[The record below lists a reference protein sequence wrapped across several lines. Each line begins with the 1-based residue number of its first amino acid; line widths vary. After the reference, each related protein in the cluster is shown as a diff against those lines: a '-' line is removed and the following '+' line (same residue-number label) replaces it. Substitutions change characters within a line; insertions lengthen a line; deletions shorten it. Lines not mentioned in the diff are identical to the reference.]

1 MRITMNYRSPLGELT
16 LVGTEN
22 EVTAA
27 VFAGQKY
34 GKQYLPAEA
43 EEGESAARLRVRDW
57 LDDYFALRRP
67 ALTDLP
73 LAPEGTDFQRR
84 VWRELLTIPYGGTV
98 SYGELAA
105 RLQSSARAIGGAVG
119 RNPLSILI
127 PCHRVL
133 GSDGS
138 LTGYDGGLERKKY
151 LLALERET
159 AAPGP
164 DGQGAE

>member
-1 MRITMNYRSPLGELT
+1 M
-16 LVGTEN
+16 
-22 EVTAA
+22 
-27 VFAGQKY
+27 
-34 GKQYLPAEA
+34 
-43 EEGESAARLRVRDW
+43 
-57 LDDYFALRRP
+57 
-67 ALTDLP
+67 
-73 LAPEGTDFQRR
+73 
-84 VWRELLTIPYGGTV
+84 
-98 SYGELAA
+98 A